1 MVKCPSNFSFVPPQN
16 INLLKRIGKRPGSS
30 HGRPQ
35 RCQGTCSAEEATVP
49 QLVSFGDCETKFITY
64 FDLLCYWS
72 PKFRELL
79 DECPTLLELPKVN
92 PRVFEIFLNWMLSEA
107 SDLPD
112 WVTHN
117 PKHEKLKAPGEVDGD
132 EVLEDLDGYYRQQP
146 EAEALG
152 CYIFAHDYGIRLFMN
167 DLFDSIHEM
176 NPDANLVPSYS
187 VVLMFGTDVGYR
199 EELILRKHLPA
210 SFWVPI
216 LTLRDNPHVLDDYPP
231 WEEDLCQYHVHDE
244 DERELCYWQNI
255 GDAYSSDED
264 DEEDEEEE
272 AGVDDEHPYGME
284 GIDDRSDDELSV
296 SGDELSDSDNECQ
309 DDTDEMSEEMTDS
322 ECQDDTDEMSVE
334 MTDSEE

>member
-1 MVKCPSNFSFVPPQN
+1 MEDLNAAKAPAAQRKPPYG
-16 INLLKRIGKRPGSS
+16 LTSLSD
-30 HGRPQ
+30 
-35 RCQGTCSAEEATVP
+35 GTLSDAAV
-49 QLVSFGDCETKFITY
+49 LVSFGDRQTKFITN

-72 PKFRELL
+72 PRFRELL

-92 PRVFEIFLNWMLSEA
+92 PRVFEVFLNWTLSEA

-117 PKHEKLKAPGEVDGD
+117 PKHEKLKAPEEVDDD

-146 EAEALG
+146 EAEALD

-187 VVLMFGTDVGYR
+187 VVLMVWSSLPPTSPMRMYMIDVFARNWTCETDVGYR

-216 LTLRDNPHVLDDYPP
+216 LTLQDKPHVLDDYPP

-264 DEEDEEEE
+264 DEMDEEKEE
-272 AGVDDEHPYGME
+272 GVDDEHPYGTE

-296 SGDELSDSDNECQ
+296 SGDELSDSDNGCQ
-309 DDTDEMSEEMTDS
+309 DDA
-322 ECQDDTDEMSVE
+322 DEMSVE